1 MSRDFSEP
9 LVVNQILKRRP
20 VFNDECDFV
29 FVLQNAV
36 PNVIQKKPREYKL
49 RAFVG
54 FLFLLVVFLVGFA
67 YIFYYQQ
74 LSRVSDTYCILYVS
88 LHFTIQTSNN
98 NFCF

>member
-1 MSRDFSEP
+1 MYLICNVISC
-9 LVVNQILKRRP
+9 L
-20 VFNDECDFV
+20 
-29 FVLQNAV
+29 LQNAV

-74 LSRVSDTYCILYVS
+74 LSRVSLPIVFCISVS
-88 LHFTIQTSNN
+88 IPVYNY
-98 NFCF
+98 FCFRKPILREFGLRKKIV